1 MELNS
6 SINNKENK
14 FDFTIE
20 PSDNIINDELETRW
34 KEIEDET
41 FEKIVED
48 RTRVIKLVNKNGI
61 ISL

>member
-6 SINNKENK
+6 SNNNKENK

-41 FEKIVED
+41 FF
-48 RTRVIKLVNKNGI
+48 
-61 ISL
+61 